1 MVENDFQPKL
11 SKNTQKLAENR
22 KKRLEEKQLKQN
34 LPSSSLVISNAQ
46 NSSDKHGVS
55 ESYKASDKYL
65 LQKFNREFD

>member
-11 SKNTQKLAENR
+11 SKNTQKLVENR
-22 KKRLEEKQLKQN
+22 KKRLEEKQSKQN
-34 LPSSSLVISNAQ
+34 LPSASLVISSAQ
-46 NSSDKHGVS
+46 NSLDKQGVS